1 MGQMTAAGICSQKNS
16 ALGFTQLLPK
26 PAVGNTRGDRET
38 LPLYAQ
44 MGTPSRTQGASLQ
57 RLGLLRVSI
66 TPNLTL
72 PYPHWPLTCP
82 RDSDGSSAPI
92 WKESSRREN
101 GVDTGL

>member
-26 PAVGNTRGDRET
+26 PAVGNTRGDREM

-44 MGTPSRTQGASLQ
+44 MGTPSRRQGASPQ

-72 PYPHWPLTCP
+72 PTDLW
-82 RDSDGSSAPI
+82 G
-92 WKESSRREN
+92 EEV
-101 GVDTGL
+101 G